1 MKINKTFET
10 ATVKDEFRVW
20 SQLIA
25 PKLNLPQNV
34 FSICHYGFT
43 EMLNNVLEHSHSKN
57 VSIHCEQNKFQTLF
71 EINDDGVGVFSSLR
85 NYFKFD
91 SNIHALIELVKGKL
105 TVSPE
110 AHSGEGI
117 FFSSK
122 MFDQFIIEADDLLVT
137 FSINECSVR
146 TCPNR
151 HGTSF
156 KMKISNDSSRTTQEI
171 FARYTDPEELVFCKT
186 RFFVSLAAFEGELI
200 SRSQAKRIVARF
212 ENFEHVELDFSGV
225 ENIGQGFA
233 DELVRV
239 WPLAHTA
246 TQLYIT
252 NATEAV
258 EKMLKHVTGR
268 SDLPQPKIPVAIK
281 K

>member
-1 MKINKTFET
+1 MKLHKVFET
-10 ATVKDEFRVW
+10 STVKDEFRVW

-25 PKLNLPQNV
+25 PKLNLPQNI

-43 EMLNNVLEHSHSKN
+43 EMLNNVLEHSRSKN
-57 VSIHCEQNKFQTLF
+57 VTIHCTQNEFQTLF
-71 EINDDGVGVFSSLR
+71 EISDDGVGVFTSLCT
-85 NYFKFD
+85 YFQFD

-105 TVSPE
+105 TVAPE

-137 FSINECSVR
+137 FEANECSVR
-146 TCPNR
+146 SIPNR

-156 KMKISNDSSRTTQEI
+156 RMKISNDSLRTTQEI
-171 FARYTDPEELVFCKT
+171 FARYTEPEELTFCKT

-212 ENFEHVELDFSGV
+212 ENFEKVELDFNGV
-225 ENIGQGFA
+225 NNIGQGFA

-239 WPLAHTA
+239 WPLAHPA
-246 TQLYIT
+246 TQLFVT
-252 NATEAV
+252 NASEPV
-258 EKMLKHVTGR
+258 EKMLRHVEGR
-268 SDLPQPKIPVAIK
+268 SDLPQPAIPVAISR
-281 K
+281 